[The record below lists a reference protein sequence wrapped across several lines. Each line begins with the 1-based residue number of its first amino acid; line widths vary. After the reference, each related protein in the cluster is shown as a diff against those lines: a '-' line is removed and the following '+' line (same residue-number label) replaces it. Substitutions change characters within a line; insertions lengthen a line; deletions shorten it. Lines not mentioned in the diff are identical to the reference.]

1 MGSVATR
8 RLGKQVP
15 LLIVAAL
22 ALALVS
28 LSHPARA
35 RAVGELTFDECFGA
49 SAPCIN
55 VPNNQLSEPYGVALN
70 GANGAVYVTSQ
81 GNSSVLHFFSDA
93 EGKLGYDGCLSN
105 DGAGGFCANA
115 NSGAKPFSEA
125 RGVAVDALRQAV
137 FSSSL
142 SSNLVAQ
149 LGAFPQGQIEYKGCI
164 SDSGSGGACGSTKSG
179 GSPLDGPGPLAVSP
193 NGATLYVGEA
203 GHSAGQGSISQYFV
217 APGGGLTYGGCVSN
231 NGSAGW
237 CEDIPGNDNS
247 VLDNVSEVVVNPVTA
262 AVYTSSEINGSV
274 SRFATDPGGQ
284 IHWRSCIGE
293 QSTTG
298 TCAGTPGGLESP
310 LETAEGIAISPD
322 GRSLY
327 VASLGGAV
335 SHLVIEPDGS
345 INWQGCISDDGSRGC
360 SDLPGTG
367 TPLKEARGVAVSPDG
382 ENVYVTGKTAISSF
396 TLDGAGRLSFQ
407 GCLSSDAMPGCTD
420 MPGSPLSGG
429 ERVAVSADGGSLYVT
444 GFSSNTLLHLM
455 RAQPAPAPPPPAPPV
470 TKAAPGTTTTTNTTT
485 ANATAIADS
494 ITAAALKA
502 NLLAQLAPSGKSA
515 KLSKVKKSK
524 GYAQSFK
531 ALVAGSLQ
539 LNWFFLPPGA
549 HVSGAG
555 KHKPKAK
562 PVLFASGQT
571 VFPSAVAKTVSIK
584 LTAKALK
591 LLEHSGT
598 IKLTAR
604 GTFTPKG
611 GTAVSATKAFQL
623 KG

>member
-1 MGSVATR
+1 MTDVATR
-8 RLGKQVP
+8 RSGKP
-15 LLIVAAL
+15 ASALIAAAL

-35 RAVGELTFDECFGA
+35 HAVGELTFAECFGA

-115 NSGAKPFSEA
+115 NSSAKPFSEA

-137 FSSSL
+137 FSSAL
-142 SSNLVAQ
+142 SSDLVAQ

-164 SDSGSGGACGSTKSG
+164 SDSGSGGACGSTGSG
-179 GSPLDGPGPLAVSP
+179 GSPLDGPGPLAISP

-203 GHSAGQGSISQYFV
+203 GHSAGQGAISQYFV
-217 APGGGLTYGGCVSN
+217 APGGGLTYGGCVSK
-231 NGSAGW
+231 NGSGGW

-262 AVYTSSEINGSV
+262 AVYTSSEIDGSV

-298 TCAGTPGGLESP
+298 TCTGTPGGLESP
-310 LETAEGIAISPD
+310 LEAAEGLAISPD

-345 INWQGCISDDGSRGC
+345 INWQGCITDDGSRGC

-382 ENVYVTGKTAISSF
+382 ENVYVVGRTAISSF

-420 MPGSPLSGG
+420 MPGSPLSTGL
-429 ERVAVSADGGSLYVT
+429 RVAVSASGGSVYVT

-455 RAQPAPAPPPPAPPV
+455 RAQPAPVSPESKP
-470 TKAAPGTTTTTNTTT
+470 APGTTTATNTKTT
-485 ANATAIADS
+485 STAAIANS
-494 ITAAALKA
+494 VAAAARTAAQLKA
-502 NLLAQLAPSGKSA
+502 GLLAQLAPSGKNA
-515 KLSKVKKSK
+515 ELSKVKKRK

-549 HVSGAG
+549 HVSSAG
-555 KHKPKAK
+555 KHKPKPK
-562 PVLFASGQT
+562 PVLFASGQA

-584 LTAKALK
+584 LTTNALR
-591 LLEHSGT
+591 LLKHSGT
-598 IKLTAR
+598 IKLTAK

-611 GTAVSATKAFQL
+611 GTAVSATKTFQL

>member
-1 MGSVATR
+1 MRSVATR
-8 RLGKQVP
+8 HLGKPAPV
-15 LLIVAAL
+15 LLAALL

-28 LSHPARA
+28 LLHATRA
-35 RAVGELTFDECFGA
+35 QAVGELTFAECFGA

-55 VPNNQLSEPYGVALN
+55 VPNNQLSGPYGVALN
-70 GANGAVYVTSQ
+70 GANGAVYATSR
-81 GNSSVLHFFSDA
+81 NNNSVLHFFSDA

-125 RGVAVDALRQAV
+125 DGVAVDALRQAV
-137 FSSSL
+137 FSSSV
-142 SSNLVAQ
+142 SSDLVAQ
-149 LGAFPQGQIEYKGCI
+149 LGAFPEGQIEYKGCI
-164 SDSGSGGACGSTKSG
+164 SDSGSGGACGSTGSG
-179 GSPLDGPGPLAVSP
+179 GSSLDGPGPLAVSP

-231 NGSAGW
+231 SGSAGW
-237 CEDIPGNDNS
+237 CEDIPGNDPS
-247 VLDNVSEVVVNPVTA
+247 VLANVSEVVVNPVTA
-262 AVYTSSEINGSV
+262 AVYTSSEIHGSV

-293 QSTTG
+293 LSTTG
-298 TCAGTPGGLESP
+298 TCAGTPGGSESP
-310 LETAEGIAISPD
+310 LELAEGMAVSPD

-327 VASLGGAV
+327 VASSRGAV
-335 SHLVIEPDGS
+335 SHLTIEPDGS
-345 INWQGCISDDGSRGC
+345 INWQGCITDDGSRGC

-367 TPLKEARGVAVSPDG
+367 TPLEEARGVAVSPDG
-382 ENVYVTGKTAISSF
+382 ANVYVVGKKAISSF
-396 TLDGAGRLSFQ
+396 TLDAAGRLSFQ
-407 GCLSSDAMPGCTD
+407 GCLSNEAMPGCTD
-420 MPGSPLSGG
+420 MPGAPLSGG
-429 ERVAVSADGGSLYVT
+429 ARVAVSASGGSVYVT
-444 GFSSNTLLHLM
+444 GSSSNTLLHLT
-455 RAQPAPAPPPPAPPV
+455 RAQPAPPIV
-470 TKAAPGTTTTTNTTT
+470 KAVPGTTPTTNTAT
-485 ANATAIADS
+485 ANTTAIANS
-494 ITAAALKA
+494 VTAAGHTVAELKA
-502 NLLAQLAPSGKSA
+502 SLLAQLAPSGKNA

-539 LNWFFLPPGA
+539 LDWFYLPPGA

-555 KHKPKAK
+555 KHKPKPK

-571 VFPSAVAKTVSIK
+571 VFPSAVTKTVSIK

-591 LLEHSGT
+591 LLKHSGT
-598 IKLTAR
+598 IKLTVK

-611 GTAVSATKAFQL
+611 ATAVSATKTFQL